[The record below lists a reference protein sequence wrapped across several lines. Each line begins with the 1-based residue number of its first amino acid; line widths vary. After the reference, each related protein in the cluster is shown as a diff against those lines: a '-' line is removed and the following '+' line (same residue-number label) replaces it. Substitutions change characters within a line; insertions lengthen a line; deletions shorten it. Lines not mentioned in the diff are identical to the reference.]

1 MSSNSP
7 TLVFDGDCAFCTAC
21 VRWGQR
27 NLKQWPTTVAYQF
40 IDVSEHG
47 LTQEQV
53 RTSIWLLPAKLPA
66 NRAVAAILK
75 QQRNLFWKLLGVLID
90 LPILR
95 LLSAAA
101 YRLVARNRHR
111 LPGATEACELPP
123 R

>member
-40 IDVSEHG
+40 IDISEHG

-66 NRAVAAILK
+66 NRASAAILK